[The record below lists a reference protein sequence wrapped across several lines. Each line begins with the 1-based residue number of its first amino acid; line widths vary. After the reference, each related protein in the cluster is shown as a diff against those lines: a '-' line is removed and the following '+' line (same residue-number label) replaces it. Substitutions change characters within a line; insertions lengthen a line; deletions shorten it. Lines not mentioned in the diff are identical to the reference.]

1 MQPHG
6 CMATLVQDN
15 MMSALRHTTRVK
27 RIERELGESALGA
40 LVGAVTG
47 AIAGPPGV
55 IVGSLFGAFV
65 GLLAGVVGER
75 EDQRAAAHT
84 RKLDDTIGVT
94 HGSMGTLWV
103 KHMPARIGAF
113 SSGSSGGGVD
123 HGTTPAE
130 GPMSEDG
137 ASWY

>member
-1 MQPHG
+1 MS
-6 CMATLVQDN
+6 TFTQDN
-15 MMSALRHTTRVK
+15 MMSAIHRSTRVK
-27 RIERELGESALGA
+27 RVERELGECVLGA

-47 AIAGPPGV
+47 AIAGLPGV
-55 IVGSLFGAFV
+55 IFGALFGGAV

-75 EDQRAAAHT
+75 EDARAALRT

-103 KHMPARIGAF
+103 KHMPARIGAY
-113 SSGSSGGGVD
+113 SVGASGAGSD
-123 HGTTPAE
+123 HGVTPAE